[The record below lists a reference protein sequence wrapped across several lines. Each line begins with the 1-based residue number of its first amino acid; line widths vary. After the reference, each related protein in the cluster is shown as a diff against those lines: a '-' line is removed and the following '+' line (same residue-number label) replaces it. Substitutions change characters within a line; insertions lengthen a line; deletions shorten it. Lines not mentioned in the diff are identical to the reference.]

1 MAYNEKDIERIFD
14 IICKRIEDGEA
25 LSVILRDND
34 MPDRGT
40 VYKWIREDLEI
51 FDKYTRA
58 TKIRADY
65 LADEIIE
72 IADKQGKDVKIVDGE
87 EVTDYNVINR
97 NRLQIDARKWA
108 ASKMNPKKYGDKV
121 DVTTD
126 GQPIKQEPTTV
137 TFINARKNKE

>member
-40 VYKWIREDLEI
+40 VYKWIREDLAI